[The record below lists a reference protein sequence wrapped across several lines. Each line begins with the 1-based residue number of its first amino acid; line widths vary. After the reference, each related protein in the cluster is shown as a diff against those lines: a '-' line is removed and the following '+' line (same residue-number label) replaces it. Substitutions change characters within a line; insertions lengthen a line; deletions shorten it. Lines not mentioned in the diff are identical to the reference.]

1 MGFLTCLTIERTRV
15 GAQASSK
22 KRAFEILSELLSHSN
37 EQLSEQNVL
46 DSLFTRERLGCTGI
60 GRGIAIP
67 HGRCNSC
74 QGPVCAILM
83 LEAPVDYDATDGQ
96 PVDILFAVLVPEAA
110 HDEHIECLS
119 SIASLLKEEGFCRQL
134 RNAYNEQALYD
145 IVKSGFE
152 KQTNGS

>member
-1 MGFLTCLTIERTRV
+1 MGFLNCLKLERTRV

-22 KRAFEILSELLSHSN
+22 KRAFEMLSELIAHSCD
-37 EQLSEQNVL
+37 QMSEQNVL

-74 QGPVCAILM
+74 NGPVCAILM
-83 LEAPVDYDATDGQ
+83 LDSAVDYDSPDGQ
-96 PVDILFAVLVPEAA
+96 PVDILFAVLVPEDA

-119 SIASLLKEEGFCRQL
+119 SIANLLQQDGFCRQL
-134 RNAYNEQALYD
+134 RNAYNDQALYD
-145 IVKSGFE
+145 IVKTGFE
-152 KQTNGS
+152 KQTHNL